1 MCHLLFLVQ
10 IRRLLYFA
18 PSSRLPVEL
27 KAQKVI
33 NPILSAKVLSTVQIR
48 INLDS
53 FRQDF
58 SLWVGKLSYF
68 KKNRTAGLSQSI
80 ARNQNSRLYKLV
92 NQGKV
97 PLKRRQKCLVG
108 WRQFVGDHSLG
119 FLWSENKNVSVSRN
133 RPMDNEWALKLWKRI
148 RKHCMIIDADL
159 NLYPHWYPH
168 W

>member
-1 MCHLLFLVQ
+1 MPTTKISPRMCYFLFLVQ

-33 NPILSAKVLSTVQIR
+33 NPILSAKVLSTVQLR

-53 FRQDF
+53 FRQGF
-58 SLWVGKLSYF
+58 SLWIGKLSYF

-80 ARNQNSRLYKLV
+80 SRNQNSLLYKLA

-97 PLKRRQKCLVG
+97 PLKKKQKCLVG
-108 WRQFVGDHSLG
+108 WDGSSANTLLVSCGQKTKM
-119 FLWSENKNVSVSRN
+119 FLLLETGPWI
-133 RPMDNEWALKLWKRI
+133 MNE
-148 RKHCMIIDADL
+148 H
-159 NLYPHWYPH
+159 
-168 W
+168 

>member
-1 MCHLLFLVQ
+1 MCYFLFLVQ

-33 NPILSAKVLSTVQIR
+33 NPILSAKVLSTVQLR

-53 FRQDF
+53 FRQEF
-58 SLWVGKLSYF
+58 SLWIGKLSYF

-80 ARNQNSRLYKLV
+80 ARNQNSRLYKLA

-97 PLKRRQKCLVG
+97 PLKRKQKFLVG
-108 WRQFVGDHSLG
+108 LRRFVGEHSLG
-119 FLWSENKNVSVSRN
+119 FLWSENKNVSLIRN

-148 RKHCMIIDADL
+148 RKHCMIIEADPNIYL
-159 NLYPHWYPH
+159 HW
-168 W
+168 